1 MADFSDRDA
10 LVREHLG
17 LAAVLARRFV
27 SEVEPF
33 EDLRQVAVIG
43 LLKACDRFDPARG
56 VPFEAYAV
64 PTVLGE
70 LRHHVRDRAW
80 PVRMPRRVRRHALEE
95 RGAPHVAVTLAQ
107 DDLPAPDDLAESE
120 DRLLVSALL
129 EGLGSRERA
138 IVERY
143 FFAGCSQAQ
152 IARELSLSQI
162 HVSRLLRAAL
172 AVMRDQLDGAAA

>member
-1 MADFSDRDA
+1 MTVSSDRKA
-10 LVREHLG
+10 LVSEHLG
-17 LAAVLARRFV
+17 LADVLARRFV
-27 SEVEPF
+27 SEIEPL

-43 LLKACDRFDPARG
+43 LLKASERFDPNRG
-56 VPFEAYAV
+56 VPFEAFAV
-64 PTVLGE
+64 PTILGE
-70 LRHHVRDRAW
+70 LRHHVRDRGW
-80 PVRMPRRVRRHALEE
+80 PVRIPRRARGVEPEE
-95 RGAPHVAVTLAQ
+95 RRPARMVMPLAEN
-107 DDLPAPDDLAESE
+107 DLPARDELAESE

-129 EGLGSRERA
+129 ERLGGRERA

-172 AVMRDQLDGAAA
+172 AVMRDGAAA